1 MFILRREMMEAA
13 STRIARIVRTGVA
26 LVLCVIVVGGFAPG
40 ASTSASA
47 SALASQ
53 PDARQRIS
61 MLTFHDAMR
70 KLWEDHV
77 TWTRLFIVSDLQNL
91 PDLSANAQR
100 LLQNQDDIGNAIKPY
115 YGEEAGDQLA
125 ALLRDHILIAADVIE
140 AVKSGDPNRIQQELA
155 RWYANAD
162 DIATFLHNANPRNWS
177 FEEMQAMMHEHLDL
191 TTNEVLDY
199 FNGNYTASVS
209 DYDQIHL
216 QALEMADMLSDGIIR
231 QFPQRFIPCQLP

>member
-1 MFILRREMMEAA
+1 
-13 STRIARIVRTGVA
+13 
-26 LVLCVIVVGGFAPG
+26 
-40 ASTSASA
+40 
-47 SALASQ
+47 
-53 PDARQRIS
+53 

>member
-47 SALASQ
+47 SAPASQ